1 MSDRALKL
9 LLLHIPP
16 VLAILAALLVRMYNA
31 PDVVGWVIKGGLLG
45 YTPFYSL
52 TIRRLL

>member
-16 VLAILAALLVRMYNA
+16 VLAILAALLARMYNA
-31 PDVVGWVIKGGLLG
+31 PEGVGRVIIGGLLG

-52 TIRRLL
+52 TIRHLL

>member
-1 MSDRALKL
+1 VSDRALKL